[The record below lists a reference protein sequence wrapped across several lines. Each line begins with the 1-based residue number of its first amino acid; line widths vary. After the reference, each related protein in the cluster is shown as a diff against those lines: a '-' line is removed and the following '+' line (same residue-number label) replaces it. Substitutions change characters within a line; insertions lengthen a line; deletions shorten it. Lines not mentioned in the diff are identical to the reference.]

1 MYQSWDAFQKEGADV
16 NVFEAVRDAVTARQ
30 AAEAFGIRVNRSGMA
45 CCPFHNDRH
54 PSMKVDQRFHCFGCQ
69 ADGDAIDLTARLFG
83 LSKKDAAVKIADTF
97 GIRYEGLRY
106 RPRDR
111 PVIPVLSP
119 AQEYKQAEDRCYR
132 VYCDYA
138 HLLRQWKEKY
148 APKSPDEEWD
158 DRFVEACH
166 KLDYIE
172 YVLDEVFLAGTI
184 HDRAEFVKTHGEEV
198 LNLER
203 RIFKLTAGRTG
214 SGPEGGEGNREEPAH
229 PKAKSQDRFDGRS
242 L

>member
-1 MYQSWDAFQKEGADV
+1 
-16 NVFEAVRDAVTARQ
+16 
-30 AAEAFGIRVNRSGMA
+30 MA

-198 LNLER
+198 LNFER